1 MIMASRAKAGIVSLV
16 ATIAACVV
24 PGCGTQV
31 TTTMDL
37 SMEEATLRVR
47 RILKEQGYG
56 IEELGWREGRDG
68 WVFGF
73 RNDYGGGDKVD
84 KVISGIIGV
93 MTLTL
98 PRHSTEVRL
107 REAGSRSRQ
116 DYQVYSRYGPLIAVV
131 FSLDGRDQA
140 EEERIASA
148 IRGSEIAP
156 PSQLSCGQ
164 GAAP

>member
-56 IEELGWREGRDG
+56 IEELSWREGRDG
-68 WVFGF
+68 RVFGF
-73 RNDYGGGDKVD
+73 RNDYGGGSKVE
-84 KVISGIIGV
+84 KIVSGFFGVI
-93 MTLTL
+93 TLTL
-98 PRHSTEVRL
+98 PRHTTEVRL
-107 REAGSRSRQ
+107 QEAGNRSRQ
-116 DYQVYSRYGPLIAVV
+116 EYQVYSRYGPLIAVV
-131 FSLDGRDQA
+131 FSLDSRDQA

-148 IRGSEIAP
+148 IQGSTTP
-156 PSQLSCGQ
+156 PSQLSSRQ
-164 GAAP
+164 DAIP